1 MENKT
6 IATALQVLEKQLNR
20 PLAAALEVCAR
31 CGICAEACHYYVA
44 DPALEHVPAYRAE
57 QLRQVYRR
65 EHDFFGKHFPNWVNA
80 KSLDEATL
88 EKMTEMAFSEC
99 TLCRRCTFNCP
110 MGVDT
115 PLMMRAIRAMATAS
129 GKAPEILVMLADA
142 AIEKGEDPEIFKG
155 LFLEQIAEMEKELQ
169 SMVGDPNAQIT
180 VDRKGARVLYV
191 ALAGA
196 HTILPPAAIFWAA
209 KEDWTLSIYEAA
221 NYGVFLGDTA
231 RAKKIAA
238 RIIDEA
244 KALGVEEVV
253 VAECGHA
260 CASLV
265 WDAPNWFQ
273 EKFPFRIRSIIELM
287 ADYVKQGRL
296 DLDPT
301 ANPEAITYHDSCN
314 LARTSGIYEEPRLIL
329 REITTNFREMTP
341 HGLENYCC
349 GGGGGLVALP
359 EYDEKRLAAGKPKAE
374 QIRKTQAEVVV
385 AACEN
390 CRLQLGDL
398 NNHYK
403 LNVKITALAD
413 LVVKAMRLP
422 TREKTEAVGAQ
433 LQSAAAVA
441 VGE

>member
-1 MENKT
+1 MENET
-6 IATALQVLEKQLNR
+6 VATALKVLEKQLNR
-20 PLAAALEVCAR
+20 PLATALEVCAR

-44 DPALEHVPAYRAE
+44 EPEAEHVPAYRAE
-57 QLRQVYRR
+57 QLRRVYRR
-65 EHDFFGKHFPNWVNA
+65 KHDFFGKHFPNWVNA
-80 KSLDEATL
+80 RDLDESTL

-129 GKAPEILVMLADA
+129 GKAPEILVMLADS
-142 AIEKGEDPEIFKG
+142 AIEKGEHPEIFRD
-155 LFLEQIAEMEKELQ
+155 LFVEQIGQMEKELQ
-169 SMVGDPNAQIT
+169 TMVGDLNARIT

-231 RAKKIAA
+231 RAKKIAG

-244 KALGVEEVV
+244 KALCVEEVI

-265 WDAPNWFQ
+265 WEAPNWFG
-273 EKFPFRIRSIIELM
+273 ETFPFKTRSLVELM

-296 DLDPT
+296 KLDPT

-314 LARTSGIYEEPRLIL
+314 LARTSGIYEEPREIL
-329 REITTNFREMTP
+329 REITTDLREMTP
-341 HGLENYCC
+341 NGLENYCC

-359 EYDEKRLAAGKPKAE
+359 EYDEKRLAAGKPKVE
-374 QIRKTQAEVVV
+374 QIRRTQAQVVV

-398 NNHYK
+398 NTHYN
-403 LNVKITALAD
+403 LDVKITALAD

-422 TREKTEAVGAQ
+422 GTAANEPI
-433 LQSAAAVA
+433 SAEQAAPVP
-441 VGE
+441 VLG